1 MTERPFDIETFET
14 IDDISDLD
22 NFNCEICWKRSFISL
37 HSKTFL
43 FNKISKSKISNNNK
57 QYVIKVKE
65 EEENWFLKISDNAGF
80 NMASRRLQS
89 ILSDPIISM
98 YGLNARIQR

>member
-1 MTERPFDIETFET
+1 MAERPFDIETFET
-14 IDDISDLD
+14 IDISDLD

-89 ILSDPIISM
+89 ILSGPIISM